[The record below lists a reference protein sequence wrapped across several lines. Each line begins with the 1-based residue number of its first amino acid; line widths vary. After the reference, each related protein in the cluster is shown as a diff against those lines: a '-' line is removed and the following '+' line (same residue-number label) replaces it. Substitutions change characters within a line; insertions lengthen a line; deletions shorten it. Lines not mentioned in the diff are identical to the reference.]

1 MPSLLTALP
10 SARNPLLAAALAFAA
25 LSAAAAPATYAI
37 VSKLSRVSFSLEH
50 QGFISL
56 VGTVRVAP
64 GSFVFDAEDW
74 SRSSVAVSLP
84 IASID
89 LGDATWNKQVRGDSA
104 WAKLFK
110 GAGSIDF
117 RSTRLERGQGA
128 LGRLH
133 GELTLAGVTRPV
145 VLQLRF
151 NKQGLNQISD
161 KMSVGFS
168 ASTLIKRS
176 DFGLGAYLD
185 LVGDEMALQIQI
197 EGVQGEDGDARNA
210 IDALGVASKP

>member
-1 MPSLLTALP
+1 MPSL
-10 SARNPLLAAALAFAA
+10 RHPLLAALLAFVATTTP
-25 LSAAAAPATYAI
+25 AAPASYTI

-56 VGTVRVAP
+56 VGTVRMTP
-64 GSFVFDAEDW
+64 GSFVFDPEDW

-89 LGDATWNKQVRGDSA
+89 LGDATWNNQVRGDSA

-110 GAGSIDF
+110 GAGSIEF
-117 RSTRLERGQGA
+117 RSTRMERGEGA

-151 NKQGLNQISD
+151 NKLAPNQISK

-168 ASTLIKRS
+168 ATTTVKRS

-185 LVGDEMALQIQI
+185 LVSDDLAIQIQI
-197 EGVQGEDGDARNA
+197 EGVQGEDGDAGNV
-210 IDALGVASKP
+210 IDALGVSRKP